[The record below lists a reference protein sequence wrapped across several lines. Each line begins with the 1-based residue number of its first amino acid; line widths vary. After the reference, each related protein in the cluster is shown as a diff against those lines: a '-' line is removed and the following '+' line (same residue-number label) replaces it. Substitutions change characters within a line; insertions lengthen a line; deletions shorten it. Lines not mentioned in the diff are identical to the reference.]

1 MVQHGVSSQ
10 NTRIA
15 QLQSQLASIQDSYS
29 KMAAQ
34 LKEGQSEVKAH
45 LTAGDILKEE
55 LQSW

>member
-1 MVQHGVSSQ
+1 MHIV
-10 NTRIA
+10 
-15 QLQSQLASIQDSYS
+15 QLQSQLTSIQDSYS

-34 LKEGQSEVKAH
+34 LKEGQSEVKVH